1 MGSVIAVVSGKGG
14 TGKTTFTA
22 LVGTAL
28 AKQGF
33 RTLVLDCD
41 IGLRNLDLALGL
53 SDRAT
58 MDFTDVASHRCSL
71 DAAAVPHPNCPNL
84 FLLTAPVSMSDIAF
98 PREAMSSVLQD
109 IRAAFDYCL
118 VDAAAG
124 LGEAF
129 ALATC
134 SADRVIV
141 VTGTDATSLRDAQR
155 AVMELRRFPQ
165 GCVHLVVNR
174 VRRKLLLA
182 LHHTLDDAI
191 DTAGLPLIGIIPDDD
206 TVSLSLGRG
215 CVGLSRKKTP
225 AQRAAANIAK
235 RICGE
240 KVPLMKV

>member
-1 MGSVIAVVSGKGG
+1 MGIVIAVVSGKGG

-22 LVGTAL
+22 LVGSAL

-53 SDRAT
+53 SDRAA
-58 MDFTDVASHRCSL
+58 MDFTDVASHRCTL
-71 DAAAVPHPNCPNL
+71 DDAAVSHPDCPDL
-84 FLLTAPVSMSDIAF
+84 YLLTAPVNPADAVF
-98 PREAMSSVLQD
+98 PKEEMSSVLQE
-109 IRAAFDYCL
+109 IRSRFDYCL

-129 ALATC
+129 RLATC
-134 SADRVIV
+134 FADRVIV

-165 GCVHLVVNR
+165 GNVHLVVNR
-174 VRRKLLLA
+174 VKRKLLLA

-191 DTAGLPLIGIIPDDD
+191 DTAGLPLIGIIPDDIS
-206 TVSLSLGRG
+206 VPLALGKG
-215 CVGLSRKKTP
+215 CVGLSKRKTL

-240 KVPLMKV
+240 KVPLMKL